1 MVRNRSASSAAARRA
16 ASCSALRA
24 SARVR
29 SADALGGIHKF
40 GVLVVVIVP
49 DTEFVPQGADQI
61 GSVLLGGFGVDQS
74 VIVTG
79 LCVCDSGHDHALTH
93 VVRAVE
99 NDDLILPHVLY
110 VGVVTL
116 SCE

>member
-1 MVRNRSASSAAARRA
+1 MLGFEGVGTSAERR
-16 ASCSALRA
+16 
-24 SARVR
+24 
-29 SADALGGIHKF
+29 DLGGIHKF

-49 DTEFVPQGADQI
+49 DTEFVPQGANQI

-99 NDDLILPHVLY
+99 NDDLILPHALY

>member
-1 MVRNRSASSAAARRA
+1 M
-16 ASCSALRA
+16 
-24 SARVR
+24 
-29 SADALGGIHKF
+29 
-40 GVLVVVIVP
+40 LVVVIVP
-49 DTEFVPQGADQI
+49 DTEFVPQGPDQI